1 VSLKPEAKH
10 VLDLLKVAEGGMRTT
25 IREARRSQWTEAQ
38 KAYAQK
44 RLSRIA
50 LLCAEALGVLK
61 EDVAVVEFLKLVE
74 DEILCMEG
82 AVKRL
87 DELGSVHDPVFYGG
101 EEIDVRRL
109 AELTD
114 PRTKCTQV
122 RIEYFADL
130 GRRHGTVHSMIR
142 DREELQR
149 QSEGYYDEGY
159 YGEGH
164 YEKP

>member
-1 VSLKPEAKH
+1 MSLKPDAKH
-10 VLDLLKVAEGGMRTT
+10 ALAMLKVAEGGMRTT
-25 IREARRSQWTEAQ
+25 IKEARRSQWTEAQ
-38 KAYAQK
+38 KAHAQK

-101 EEIDVRRL
+101 EEIDARRL
-109 AELTD
+109 GELTD

-130 GRRHGTVHSMIR
+130 GRQLAEAIGR
-142 DREELQR
+142 
-149 QSEGYYDEGY
+149 
-159 YGEGH
+159 
-164 YEKP
+164 